1 MINND
6 INPVSYGKLIG
17 KLESLEHKVES
28 LEKDIKELLELA
40 NRSKGGLWTGMM
52 IASSIGGFIGY
63 FMHLF
68 SGK

>member
-1 MINND
+1 MDN

-17 KLESLEHKVES
+17 KVESLEGKVES

-40 NRSKGGLWTGMM
+40 NRSKGGLWTGMV
-52 IASSIGGFIGY
+52 IASSVGGFIGY

>member
-1 MINND
+1 MND

-17 KLESLEHKVES
+17 KVESLEGKVES

-40 NRSKGGLWTGMM
+40 NRSKGGLWTGMV
-52 IASSIGGFIGY
+52 IASSVGGFIGY
-63 FMHLF
+63 FMHIF

>member
-1 MINND
+1 MND

-17 KLESLEHKVES
+17 KVESLEHKVES

-40 NRSKGGLWTGMM
+40 NKSKGGLWTGMM
-52 IASSIGGFIGY
+52 IASSIGGVIGY

>member
-1 MINND
+1 MND

-17 KLESLEHKVES
+17 KVESLEHKVES

-40 NRSKGGLWTGMM
+40 NKSKGGLWTGMM
-52 IASSIGGFIGY
+52 ISSSVGGFVGY
-63 FMHLF
+63 FMHMF

>member
-1 MINND
+1 MND

-17 KLESLEHKVES
+17 KVESLETKVES

-40 NRSKGGLWTGMM
+40 NRSKGGLWTGMV
-52 IASSIGGFIGY
+52 IASSVGGFIGY
-63 FMHLF
+63 FMHIF

>member
-1 MINND
+1 MND

-17 KLESLEHKVES
+17 KVESLENKVAS

-40 NRSKGGLWTGMM
+40 NRSKGGLWTGMV
-52 IASSIGGFIGY
+52 IASSVGGFIGY